1 MNNAETMS
9 ATKEKQKI
17 KKMSKAQIQLAII
30 KKKQCDA
37 KALAIVEQLLEPN
50 INSEWLLQ
58 NLRFINKS
66 HMEDIIEERAIIK
79 LCGYVLCSKPL
90 TVIIRQQYHISV
102 HRNKVYDISRRKNF
116 CSSSCY
122 GAANY
127 LLEQMLESPLWLR
140 EVDDIPIFRIL
151 PINSKS
157 KQCVPGDEINI
168 GEINPQNID
177 ADNKTSTKC
186 SGQQTKED
194 ISSSPE
200 EKNICSSRL
209 SKDIINDNNVK
220 TKEIPI
226 NSNSDK
232 FELHSLDVYMNQ
244 EKKNQNYSE
253 ESIDCKSNC
262 TNILKE
268 NLDSQNLE
276 IKIAEQSENI
286 PHSHEYNSRAA
297 ENKNIHVSCTNKDS
311 KILQS
316 QLDKIINKNDC
327 NEIIQPL
334 NEISNDIKNTDEKLL
349 FQSSKISNENN
360 EKLQPQLNETNNSEN
375 DDRKMAQPEL
385 DEIYKNNTTKM
396 AQPELDEIYKNNTT
410 KMAQPQLNE
419 ICNNNATI
427 SSESCNEYKKKR
439 DANRIKNKKYKQ
451 TESCN
456 AKTQANIYHTLV
468 MHVEQSVKEWVTENT
483 LCLLMGE
490 TDEKHQ
496 LLESLMQYDR
506 YQQLCKKLNKLQLE
520 DEKEKRV
527 NLERNVLKPLPHFS
541 ALQEEGKKIDLKV
554 RAFYEGRMTITSPED
569 NNKESNSKDDDDFVL
584 PLTDAHTPNALRRR
598 IFLDKLNKILPDL
611 MRTLTTNAG
620 TSSMAQ
626 CTYDHERYSLIKML
640 ITTFNL
646 SASNIV
652 FKTAEWTLVGL
663 ILIKMLSL
671 IDVQLQS
678 LLQSKQVSMYTSMIL
693 MTYKLDSSYLDR
705 LIMEVTNTT
714 YS

>member
-1 MNNAETMS
+1 MS

-17 KKMSKAQIQLAII
+17 KKMSKAQIQLAVI
-30 KKKQCDA
+30 KKKQCDT

-157 KQCVPGDEINI
+157 KQCIPGEEINI
-168 GEINPQNID
+168 GEINSQNID
-177 ADNKTSTKC
+177 TDNKTSTKC

-194 ISSSPE
+194 IPSSSE
-200 EKNICSSRL
+200 EKNICSSRIT
-209 SKDIINDNNVK
+209 KDIIDDNNVK

-226 NSNSDK
+226 NNNSDK
-232 FELHSLDVYMNQ
+232 FELHSLDIYMNQ
-244 EKKNQNYSE
+244 EKKNHNYSE

-262 TNILKE
+262 TDILKE
-268 NLDSQNLE
+268 NLDLHNLE
-276 IKIAEQSENI
+276 IKVAEQSENI
-286 PHSHEYNSRAA
+286 PHSHEYYSRAT
-297 ENKNIHVSCTNKDS
+297 ENKNIHVSCTNKNN

-316 QLDKIINKNDC
+316 QLDEIINKNDC
-327 NEIIQPL
+327 NEIIQSL

-360 EKLQPQLNETNNSEN
+360 EKLQPQLNEINNSEN

-385 DEIYKNNTTKM
+385 D
-396 AQPELDEIYKNNTT
+396 
-410 KMAQPQLNE
+410 E

-456 AKTQANIYHTLV
+456 AKTQANIYHKLV

-483 LCLLMGE
+483 LCLLTGE
-490 TDEKHQ
+490 MDEKRQ
-496 LLESLMQYDR
+496 LLESLTQYDR

-520 DEKEKRV
+520 DEKEERV

-554 RAFYEGRMTITSPED
+554 RAFYEGRMAITSPED
-569 NNKESNSKDDDDFVL
+569 NNKELNSKDDDDSVL

-678 LLQSKQVSMYTSMIL
+678 LLQSKQASMYTSMIL

-705 LIMEVTNTT
+705 LMMEVTNTVNT
-714 YS
+714 SK